1 MCAKKGAK
9 KRRAL
14 AGRCPSFRF
23 QRNRAGRSHAM
34 RVLLRARNSLRSF
47 RCRARKPGTFRS
59 AKKHKFQR
67 QQLANLC
74 FSKRV
79 TPMAPD
85 PSLRPKSR
93 ASPGWPRHAPAGA
106 ERQTRWRFPCARE
119 TARMTFAR
127 SGALRLPENGIL
139 KRGRSPARLRESTLM
154 QQPYRWHAVGNAN
167 FLEGL
172 STPSRPARCKIPF
185 FDASEGCEHTN
196 VILAVSCACEKCH
209 IFCRLGGPGGIGAR
223 RIEKCRSAIYWR
235 KRSAFFS
242 RAEPPGVLCYF
253 LSFKKVGDMYLE
265 KKPEHSAHNPNPQKE
280 TLNIQRLRQSHKKG
294 TLKTQHTR

>member
-1 MCAKKGAK
+1 
-9 KRRAL
+9 
-14 AGRCPSFRF
+14 
-23 QRNRAGRSHAM
+23 
-34 RVLLRARNSLRSF
+34 
-47 RCRARKPGTFRS
+47 
-59 AKKHKFQR
+59 
-67 QQLANLC
+67 
-74 FSKRV
+74 
-79 TPMAPD
+79 
-85 PSLRPKSR
+85 
-93 ASPGWPRHAPAGA
+93 
-106 ERQTRWRFPCARE
+106 
-119 TARMTFAR
+119 MTFAR

-185 FDASEGCEHTN
+185 FDASEGCEQTN
-196 VILAVSCACEKCH
+196 VILTVSCACEKCH
-209 IFCRLGGPGGIGAR
+209 IFFRLGGPGGIGAR

-242 RAEPPGVLCYF
+242 RADPPGVLCYF

-294 TLKTQHTR
+294 TLKTQRTR

>member
-1 MCAKKGAK
+1 MVPRKKQRNFGPLPGL
-9 KRRAL
+9 R
-14 AGRCPSFRF
+14 PSFRF

-47 RCRARKPGTFRS
+47 RGPARKPGTFRS

-85 PSLRPKSR
+85 PGLRPKSR

-119 TARMTFAR
+119 TVRMTFAR

-139 KRGRSPARLRESTLM
+139 KRVRPPARLRESISVRQTFRSGTCGKF
-154 QQPYRWHAVGNAN
+154 PYGN
-167 FLEGL
+167 L
-172 STPSRPARCKIPF
+172 S
-185 FDASEGCEHTN
+185 D
-196 VILAVSCACEKCH
+196 
-209 IFCRLGGPGGIGAR
+209 
-223 RIEKCRSAIYWR
+223 
-235 KRSAFFS
+235 
-242 RAEPPGVLCYF
+242 
-253 LSFKKVGDMYLE
+253 
-265 KKPEHSAHNPNPQKE
+265 
-280 TLNIQRLRQSHKKG
+280 G
-294 TLKTQHTR
+294 TL